1 MTFLEEL
8 RADHNKR
15 SSSRQILEEDSVRL
29 MVRKLIYE
37 PMKLAIREEAH
48 RTFSDHFSGD
58 YLIGTEYYGRISPVP
73 AHVPFWDSE
82 FIDDSEVLHLHPLC
96 TVKSSRIF
104 GITATASLTSAGRQ
118 VIDILSELASAD
130 GIPVTFFP
138 AIGNIV
144 LQDGYYL
151 LSQFDVSEKVP
162 RDRINEMLQSGY
174 SMERLLSTCGVVV
187 HYEIDL

>member
-1 MTFLEEL
+1 MSFLEEL

-15 SSSRQILEEDSVRL
+15 SSSRPMSEEDSVRL

-48 RTFSDHFSGD
+48 RTFSDHISGD
-58 YLIGTEYYGRISPVP
+58 YLISTEYYGRLSPVP
-73 AHVPFWDSE
+73 AHGPFWDSE

-104 GITATASLTSAGRQ
+104 GITATVSLTSAGRQ

-130 GIPVTFFP
+130 GIPVIFLPALEISFFRMGTICYLSSIFRKKCLATESTRYYNQGIVWNASCLP
-138 AIGNIV
+138 AA
-144 LQDGYYL
+144 L
-151 LSQFDVSEKVP
+151 
-162 RDRINEMLQSGY
+162 
-174 SMERLLSTCGVVV
+174 
-187 HYEIDL
+187 